1 MTAQGPEDINECG
14 SCKDVIDP
22 LGVQGKKVS
31 DFNIEVMLCC
41 FILK

>member
-1 MTAQGPEDINECG
+1 MTAQGPEDTKECG
-14 SCKDVIDP
+14 SGKDVIDP

-31 DFNIEVMLCC
+31 DFNVKVMLRC